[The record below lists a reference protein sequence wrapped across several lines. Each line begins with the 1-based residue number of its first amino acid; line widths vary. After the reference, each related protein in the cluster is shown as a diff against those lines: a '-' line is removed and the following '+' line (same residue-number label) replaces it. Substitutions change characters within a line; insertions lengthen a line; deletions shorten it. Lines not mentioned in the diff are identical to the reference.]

1 MKRMRT
7 MKRMVRLAV
16 GSLCLLTLMVYTAPA
31 ATSPSGNWC
40 GFTPYIDQEGGTTS
54 GSTTSLFYV
63 SNPDNVAHAYKI
75 HVETKDKTFP
85 AISVQ
90 LAAHETK
97 SWTATALGVSGV
109 GLASLKVDSLQVG
122 VITTN
127 AEAQAFYAKV
137 GLLPFVSSVLAG
149 ATGASSPTP

>member
-16 GSLCLLTLMVYTAPA
+16 GSLCLLTLMVHTAPA

-109 GLASLKVDSLQVG
+109 GLASLKVETDTPDDYPEASLFLNSQG
-122 VITTN
+122 VLT
-127 AEAQAFYAKV
+127 
-137 GLLPFVSSVLAG
+137 SVPMTVCGSL
-149 ATGASSPTP
+149 